1 MTTEKEALKKRL
13 AELEE
18 EARENDPALYESMQL
33 VKKLTAEERRKLV
46 EHLEAEIKRREAAGV

>member
-18 EARENDPALYESMQL
+18 EARETDPALYESMQL

-46 EHLEAEIKRREAAGV
+46 EHLEAEIKRREAAGA

>member
-18 EARENDPALYESMQL
+18 EARENDPKLYEAMQL
-33 VKKLTAEERRKLV
+33 AKKLTAEERRKLV
-46 EHLEAEIKRREAAGV
+46 EHLETEIKRREAAGA

>member
-46 EHLEAEIKRREAAGV
+46 EHLEAEIKRREAAGA